1 MHKRQRAPT
10 AQKVPTADV
19 GTRPSCVLRLVQN
32 QHVTDIRFRGHAI
45 LVRSPHSDP
54 LTVRFSPQISGPRDH
69 PKKPSHLDSQ
79 QSLDLR
85 AGELVEVRSA
95 AEILATLDEKGELDS
110 LPFMPEMLQFCG
122 QQLRVSQRAD
132 KTCDTIANNNARRM
146 YRTVHLEQT
155 RCDGSGHDGCQ
166 AGCLLFWKEAWLKR
180 AEARAGGV
188 ALVQIK
194 IWNQTNGNGDDV
206 DPVLNQLLARA
217 ARGVDQQGVR
227 YFCQA
232 TELLRASKP
241 LAWWDARQYLR
252 DIGTRNVSPAQFL
265 RGCWFAVYA
274 MVRRKLRAPRT
285 FPYFGGK
292 LTTTPTERLDLQPGE
307 LVQVK
312 SRTEIYATLDKR
324 SKNRGLYY
332 DVEMWRFSGGIF
344 RVLRRVDRIVNEKN
358 GRMITLP
365 NGCVILD
372 GVYCSG
378 ERSTHRLFC
387 QRNILSY
394 WREIWLRRVT

>member
-1 MHKRQRAPT
+1 
-10 AQKVPTADV
+10 
-19 GTRPSCVLRLVQN
+19 
-32 QHVTDIRFRGHAI
+32 
-45 LVRSPHSDP
+45 
-54 LTVRFSPQISGPRDH
+54 
-69 PKKPSHLDSQ
+69 
-79 QSLDLR
+79 
-85 AGELVEVRSA
+85 LVEVRSA

-122 QQLRVSQRAD
+122 QQLRVSHRAD
-132 KTCDTIANNNARRM
+132 KTCDTIANYHARRM

-155 RCDGSGHDGCQ
+155 RCDGSGHGGCQ

-180 AEARAGGV
+180 TQAKGGAV
-188 ALVQIK
+188 ALVQLK
-194 IWNQTNGNGDDV
+194 MRNQTDGTMDDA
-206 DPVLNQLLARA
+206 DQALNDLLARVS
-217 ARGVDQQGVR
+217 RTTDEKGVR

-232 TELLRASKP
+232 TELLRASEP
-241 LAWWDARQYLR
+241 LPWWDVRQYLR
-252 DIGTRNVSPAQFL
+252 DIGTRNVSPGQFL
-265 RGCWFAVYA
+265 RGYGFAVYA
-274 MVRRKLRAPRT
+274 MVRRTLRAPRN

-292 LTTTPTERLDLQPGE
+292 LTTTPSEKLDLQPGE

-312 SRTEIYATLDKR
+312 SRREIYATLDTS

-332 DVEMWRFSGGIF
+332 DVEMWRFSGRTF
-344 RVLRRVDRIVNEKN
+344 RVLRRVDQIVNEKN
-358 GRMITLP
+358 GRMIKLP

-387 QRNILSY
+387 QRSIFSY

>member
-1 MHKRQRAPT
+1 
-10 AQKVPTADV
+10 
-19 GTRPSCVLRLVQN
+19 L
-32 QHVTDIRFRGHAI
+32 
-45 LVRSPHSDP
+45 
-54 LTVRFSPQISGPRDH
+54 
-69 PKKPSHLDSQ
+69 SHLDSQ
-79 QSLDLR
+79 QTLDLR

-95 AEILATLDEKGELDS
+95 AEILATLDDKGELDS

-122 QQLRVSQRAD
+122 QRLRVSHRAD
-132 KTCDTIANNNARRM
+132 KTCDTIANYHARRM

-180 AEARAGGV
+180 TEAGASGV
-188 ALVQIK
+188 AFVQIRMR
-194 IWNQTNGNGDDV
+194 NQTDGNRDDA
-206 DPVLNQLLARA
+206 DQALNDLLARA
-217 ARGVDQQGVR
+217 SRTTDDGGLR

-241 LAWWDARQYLR
+241 LPWWDFRQYLR
-252 DIGTRNVSPAQFL
+252 DILTRNVSLAKFA
-265 RGCWFAVYA
+265 RGCWFAAYA
-274 MVRRKLRAPRT
+274 IARRKLRAPRT
-285 FPYFGGK
+285 FPFIGGR

-312 SRTEIYATLDKR
+312 SRKEIYATLDEG

-332 DVEMWRFSGGIF
+332 DIEMWKFSGGIY
-344 RVLRRVDRIVNEKN
+344 RVLRRVEKIVNEKN
-358 GRMITLP
+358 GHMIRLP

-372 GVYCSG
+372 GVFCSG

-387 QRNILSY
+387 QRSIFPY
-394 WREIWLRRVT
+394 WREIWLKRVP

>member
-1 MHKRQRAPT
+1 
-10 AQKVPTADV
+10 
-19 GTRPSCVLRLVQN
+19 
-32 QHVTDIRFRGHAI
+32 
-45 LVRSPHSDP
+45 
-54 LTVRFSPQISGPRDH
+54 
-69 PKKPSHLDSQ
+69 
-79 QSLDLR
+79 LDLR

-95 AEILATLDEKGELDS
+95 AEILATLDDKGELDS

-122 QQLRVSQRAD
+122 QQLRVSHRAD
-132 KTCDTIANNNARRM
+132 KTCDTIDNYHARRM

-166 AGCLLFWKEAWLKR
+166 AGCLLFWKEAWLR
-180 AEARAGGV
+180 RTEAKAGAV

-194 IWNQTNGNGDDV
+194 TRNQTDGNGDDSE
-206 DPVLNQLLARA
+206 PVLNELLARA
-217 ARGVDQQGVR
+217 SRSIDEKGLR
-227 YFCQA
+227 YSCQA

-241 LAWWDARQYLR
+241 LPWWDVRQYLR
-252 DIGTRNVSPAQFL
+252 DIRTRNVSLGQFL

-274 MVRRKLRAPRT
+274 MVRRRLRAPRT
-285 FPYFGGK
+285 FPYFGGE
-292 LTTTPTERLDLQPGE
+292 LTRTPSERLDLQPGE

-312 SRTEIYATLDKR
+312 SRREIYATLDKG

-332 DVEMWRFSGGIF
+332 DVEMWRFSGGTF
-344 RVLRRVDRIVNEKN
+344 RVLRRVDQIVNEKN
-358 GRMITLP
+358 GRMIKLP

-387 QRNILSY
+387 QRGIFSY